1 MFKLSKSLIFI
12 IFALF
17 LGCAESPVDTAC
29 VDDSDCFND
38 DNYIQYVCDTA
49 QSDTCK
55 RPCTVET
62 ESTDCLASQYCE
74 VSADSE
80 RGICRQNPVSSTDTN

>member
-1 MFKLSKSLIFI
+1 MLKLSKSLIFV

-17 LGCAESPVDTAC
+17 IGCAESPVDTAC
-29 VDDSDCFND
+29 LADSDCFND

-55 RPCTVET
+55 RSCTVET
-62 ESTDCLASQYCE
+62 KSTDCLASQYCE
-74 VSADSE
+74 VSGDAE
-80 RGICRQNPVSSTDTN
+80 RGIGRQNPVSDTNNN